1 LAHTKIV
8 QFLRFIQQCC
18 YHKRDM
24 SRLPT
29 PGQDSGSWGT
39 ILNDFLAVEHNTDG
53 TLKSSGSLAAKADDT
68 AVVHKAGAETIT
80 GVKTFSVSPLVPTPS
95 SASQA
100 TTKAYVDAAKID
112 AWIFAKDYGVAF
124 NGVTD
129 DAANLQTAINA
140 AIAADKPLILPP
152 GTAIVGTTLTLTDS
166 LTLLGSGRESTI
178 LKAKNALNGY
188 VIQFNGSSV
197 NGLIGAYFA
206 DFAID
211 GNSANQTSG
220 SGGIKAAGAVQCTFE
235 RLHLTSCYDW
245 GIELSG
251 MSGGA
256 FGHHNRVV
264 QCLFDNAGTSAGFG
278 GGVHTTSNDENWFYG
293 SDFEFLGGASNP
305 VDTNP
310 VMLYEEAGLQY
321 ILACNFVSGSHNVIG
336 IRIQNTKGTRI
347 IGCMFDGLAGDGVY
361 IAATKCLVTS
371 CTFTG
376 TGDAGNTVASSV
388 HTQFGAK
395 FNIISNNVFETS
407 ANAARLRSHIREEQ
421 IGSSG
426 SNIIEGN
433 TFSTVT
439 FAPTVAAVESAG
451 IATIVRNN
459 IGWVTEATGTATIA
473 NATTSIAVN
482 HTLDMTPTIANIS
495 LTPTNSLGTA
505 TKYWVSAVSATQ
517 FTITVDVNPGA
528 TTATFSWAVRL

>member
-1 LAHTKIV
+1 
-8 QFLRFIQQCC
+8 
-18 YHKRDM
+18 M

-39 ILNDFLAVEHNTDG
+39 ILNDFLAVEHNSDG

-68 AVVHKAGAETIT
+68 AVVHKSGAETIT
-80 GVKTFSVSPLVPTPS
+80 GIKTFSASPIVPTPS
-95 SASQA
+95 SGTQA
-100 TTKAYVDAAKID
+100 ATKAYVDSSKID
-112 AWIFAKDYGVAF
+112 AWLFAKDYGVAF
-124 NGVTD
+124 DGTTD

-140 AIAADKPLILPP
+140 AVAADKPLVLPA
-152 GTAIVGTTLTLTDS
+152 GTAIIGTTLTVTDS

-178 LKAKNALNGY
+178 LKAKAALNAY
-188 VIQFNGSSV
+188 VIRFNGSST

-211 GNSANQTSG
+211 GNSANQTAG
-220 SGGIKAAGAVQCTFE
+220 SGGIKAEGAVQCTFE
-235 RLHLTSCYDW
+235 RLHMYSCYDW

-251 MSGGA
+251 MSGGG
-256 FGHHNRVV
+256 FGHHNRIVN
-264 QCLFDNAGTSAGFG
+264 CLFDNAGSSAGYG
-278 GGVHTTSNDENWFYG
+278 GGAHTTSNDENWFYG
-293 SDFEFLGGASNP
+293 CDFEFLGGASNP

-321 ILACNFVSGSHNVIG
+321 IVACNFVSGSHNAIG
-336 IRIQNTKGTRI
+336 IRIQNTKGTRV

-376 TGDAGNTVASSV
+376 TGDAGSTTASSV

-395 FNIISNNVFETS
+395 FNIIANNIFETS

-451 IATIVRNN
+451 IASIVRNN
-459 IGWVTEATGTATIA
+459 IGWITEATGTATVA
-473 NATTSIAVN
+473 NGATTSVVT
-482 HTLDMTPTIANIS
+482 HTLDMTPAIANIT
-495 LTPTNSLGTA
+495 LTPTNSLGNA
-505 TKYWVSAVSATQ
+505 AKYWISNVTSTQ
-517 FTITVDVNPGA
+517 FTITVNADPGA
-528 TTATFSWAVRL
+528 TTATFAWAAKL